1 MRCRVVEV
9 RALSCLA
16 VALALLVAMP
26 ARGDDSARIEAVQ
39 QALEV
44 MGYDPGPVDG
54 AMGDNTRRAVKAFQ
68 GEFGLAVDGKVDE
81 VLLERLRSAAAVDTA
96 SQEKRLTRQGLLR
109 SYTRAIQDG
118 LHDLG
123 LDPGPVDGIV
133 GPLTRQA
140 VRAFQAA
147 ANVDVTGM
155 ISPQL
160 LEIINRAR
168 GL

>member
-1 MRCRVVEV
+1 MVDGKI
-9 RALSCLA
+9 LSCLA

-26 ARGDDSARIEAVQ
+26 AKGDESEHIAAAQ
-39 QALEV
+39 QALKV

-54 AMGDNTRRAVKAFQ
+54 AMGENTRRALEAFQ
-68 GEFGLAVDGKVDE
+68 KEFGLAVDGRIDDA
-81 VLLERLRSAAAVDTA
+81 LLERLRAEAALDTA
-96 SQEKRLTRQGLLR
+96 SPERRLARKGLLR
-109 SYTRAIQDG
+109 SYTRAVQDG

-123 LDPGPVDGIV
+123 FDPGPVDGVV

-140 VRAFQAA
+140 VRAFQVEASI
-147 ANVDVTGM
+147 DVTGI

-160 LEIINRAR
+160 LQAINHAR